1 MFYSKEKVFIE
12 KMIEKYTLE
21 TLHIKGR
28 LRDAQ
33 CEYYVDDHNNT
44 EICLIKH
51 EGWLAPFSE
60 NIEKMVSWLNDNL
73 KDETIEFCGLPLDFS
88 EAIVDGLK
96 GYEIDWQ
103 ERCVLYY
110 LPKEKY
116 NHYLNMSI
124 KLEEI
129 TPSNID
135 IVNEHYTYK
144 DETSKS
150 YLLNCISKG
159 PSTLLKN
166 KEGEA
171 VSWALLR
178 EDGSLGVM
186 YTLEDYRKK
195 GLALNVSKDLIKK
208 VITKGYIP
216 YVHIVVENT
225 PSRNLAKE
233 LGMELFGEVVWFGMK
248 KIT

>member
-1 MFYSKEKVFIE
+1 
-12 KMIEKYTLE
+12 MIEKYPLE

-28 LRDAQ
+28 LRDNQ
-33 CEYYVDDHNNT
+33 CEYYVDDQDNT

-60 NIEKMVSWLNDNL
+60 NINNMIAWLNKNL
-73 KDETIEFCGLPLDFS
+73 EDETIEFCGLPLDFA
-88 EAIVDGLK
+88 EAIVAGLK
-96 GYEIDWQ
+96 EYEIDWQ

-116 NHYLNMSI
+116 NHFLNMSLE
-124 KLEEI
+124 LEEI
-129 TPSNID
+129 TPGNID
-135 IVNEHYTYK
+135 IVDEHYTYK
-144 DETSKS
+144 DASSKS
-150 YLLNCISKG
+150 YLLDCISKG
-159 PSTLLKN
+159 PSTMLKN
-166 KEGEA
+166 KNGEA

-178 EDGSLGVM
+178 EDASLGVM
-186 YTLEDYRKK
+186 YTLEAYRKK
-195 GLALNVSKDLIKK
+195 GLAAKVSNDLIKK
-208 VITKGYIP
+208 VLIKGYQP

-233 LGMELFGEVVWFGMK
+233 LGMNLFGEVVWFGMK